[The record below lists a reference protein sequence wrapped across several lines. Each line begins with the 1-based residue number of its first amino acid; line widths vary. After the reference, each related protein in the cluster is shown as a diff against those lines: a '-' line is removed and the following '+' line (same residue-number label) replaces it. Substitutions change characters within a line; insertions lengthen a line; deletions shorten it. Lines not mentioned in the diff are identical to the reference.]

1 VTVQTVRPQA
11 EGSAS
16 VGAPLGGDPRGPRR
30 SRMAS
35 RMRRSEV
42 RTGLLMVSPA
52 LLGAIVFVAYPL
64 ITLLWY
70 SLQEW
75 KPLAG
80 GPVFTGLDNYERL
93 LSDPSVRDSL
103 GATAIFS
110 TGLVVFNIGLA
121 LFLAV
126 LLNQKIRGMTAFR
139 TIFFSPVVVSLV
151 AWTLVWTFL
160 LQNNG
165 GINGFLAA
173 VGIDGPNWLR
183 EPGWA
188 MASVIVVQVFKG
200 VGLNMVLLL
209 AALQEVPEELVEASK
224 IDGATRAR
232 TFRSIT
238 LPLIS
243 PTLLLVS
250 IVTII
255 GSLQVFA
262 QIRIMTEGGPS
273 NSTNVLA
280 MYLYQTAFE
289 VKEFGY
295 GSAVGVLLFVLVLG
309 LTLLQ
314 WGARKKWVHD
324 EN

>member
-1 VTVQTVRPQA
+1 
-11 EGSAS
+11 
-16 VGAPLGGDPRGPRR
+16 
-30 SRMAS
+30 
-35 RMRRSEV
+35 
-42 RTGLLMVSPA
+42 MVSPA
-52 LLGAIVFVAYPL
+52 ILGAIVFVIYPL
-64 ITLLWY
+64 VMLVWY

-75 KPLAG
+75 RPLAG
-80 GPVFTGLDNYERL
+80 GPVFTGLDNYVRL
-93 LSDPSVRDSL
+93 VNDPSLRESL
-103 GATAIFS
+103 TATAIFS
-110 TGLVVFNIGLA
+110 VGLVTLNIALA
-121 LFLAV
+121 LVLAV
-126 LLNQKIRGMTAFR
+126 LLNQKMRGTTVFR

-165 GINGFLAA
+165 GINGFLS
-173 VGIDGPNWLR
+173 VIGIDGVNWLR

-200 VGLNMVLLL
+200 VGLNMILLL
-209 AALQEVPEELVEASK
+209 AALQEVPEELVEAGRL
-224 IDGATRAR
+224 DGAGRIR
-232 TFRSIT
+232 IFRSIT

-262 QIRIMTEGGPS
+262 QIRVMTDGGPA

-280 MYLYQTAFE
+280 NYLYQTAFE

-295 GSAVGVLLFVLVLG
+295 GSAVGVVLFALVLL
-309 LTLLQ
+309 LTLVQ
-314 WGARKKWVHD
+314 WTARKKWVHD
-324 EN
+324 EH

>member
-1 VTVQTVRPQA
+1 MTAPFGPALAAGDATRVPRAGRPRKR
-11 EGSAS
+11 S
-16 VGAPLGGDPRGPRR
+16 GARR
-30 SRMAS
+30 A
-35 RMRRSEV
+35 EV

-52 LLGAIVFVAYPL
+52 ILGAIVFVIYPL
-64 ITLLWY
+64 MMLVWY

-75 KPLAG
+75 RPLAG
-80 GPVFTGLDNYERL
+80 GPVFTGLDNYVRL
-93 LSDPSVRDSL
+93 VNDPSLRESL
-103 GATAIFS
+103 TATAIFS
-110 TGLVVFNIGLA
+110 VGLVTLNIALA
-121 LFLAV
+121 LVLAV
-126 LLNQKIRGMTAFR
+126 LLNQKMRGTTVFR

-165 GINGFLAA
+165 GINGFLS
-173 VGIDGPNWLR
+173 VIGIDGVNWLR

-200 VGLNMVLLL
+200 VGLNMILLL
-209 AALQEVPEELVEASK
+209 AALQEVPEELVEAGRL
-224 IDGATRAR
+224 DGAGRIR
-232 TFRSIT
+232 IFRSIT

-262 QIRIMTEGGPS
+262 QIRVMTDGGPA

-280 MYLYQTAFE
+280 NYLYQTAFE

-295 GSAVGVLLFVLVLG
+295 GSAVGVVLFALVLL
-309 LTLLQ
+309 LTLVQ
-314 WGARKKWVHD
+314 WTARKKWVHD
-324 EN
+324 EH

>member
-1 VTVQTVRPQA
+1 MA
-11 EGSAS
+11 GST
-16 VGAPLGGDPRGPRR
+16 RR
-30 SRMAS
+30 SDI
-35 RMRRSEV
+35 
-42 RTGLLMVSPA
+42 RTGLFMVSPA
-52 LLGAIVFVAYPL
+52 LLGAVVFVVYPL
-64 ITLLWY
+64 VMLFWY

-75 KPLAG
+75 RPLAG
-80 GPVFTGLDNYERL
+80 GPVFSGLDNYERL
-93 LSDPSVRDSL
+93 ISDPSVRESL
-103 GATAIFS
+103 VATGIFS
-110 TGLVVFNIGLA
+110 VGLVVLNISVA
-121 LFLAV
+121 LGLAV
-126 LLNQKIRGMTAFR
+126 LLNQKLRGMTAFR

-165 GINGFLAA
+165 GINGFLST
-173 VGIDGPNWLR
+173 VGIEGPNWSR

-209 AALQEVPEELVEASK
+209 AALQEVPEELIEAAR
-224 IDGATRAR
+224 IDGAGKFRI
-232 TFRSIT
+232 FRSMT

-262 QIRIMTEGGPS
+262 QIRIMTGGGPS

-295 GSAVGVLLFVLVLG
+295 GSAVGVLLFVIVLG

-314 WGARKKWVHD
+314 WAARKKWVHD

>member
-1 VTVQTVRPQA
+1 MT
-11 EGSAS
+11 
-16 VGAPLGGDPRGPRR
+16 APLGPTLIVGSADTSAPRVGRPARR
-30 SRMAS
+30 KLSRT
-35 RMRRSEV
+35 RSMEV

-52 LLGAIVFVAYPL
+52 IIGALVFVLYPL
-64 ITLLWY
+64 VVLLWY

-75 KPLAG
+75 RPLAG
-80 GPVFTGLDNYERL
+80 GPVFTGFDNYVRL
-93 LSDPSVRDSL
+93 VSDPSVRESL
-103 GATAIFS
+103 VATAIFS
-110 TGLVVFNIGLA
+110 SGLVVCNITLA
-121 LFLAV
+121 LGLAV
-126 LLNQKIRGMTAFR
+126 LLNQKLRGTTVFR

-165 GINGFLAA
+165 GINAFLSLIG
-173 VGIDGPNWLR
+173 VEGHNWLR

-224 IDGATRAR
+224 IDGASRAR

-250 IVTII
+250 IVTVI
-255 GSLQVFA
+255 GSLQIFA
-262 QIRIMTEGGPS
+262 QIRIMTDGGPS
-273 NSTNVLA
+273 NSTNVVA
-280 MYLYQTAFE
+280 NYLYQTAFE

-295 GSAVGVLLFVLVLG
+295 GSAVGVMLFVLVLL
-309 LTLLQ
+309 LTLVQ
-314 WGARKKWVHD
+314 WSVRKKWVHD

>member
-1 VTVQTVRPQA
+1 MT
-11 EGSAS
+11 
-16 VGAPLGGDPRGPRR
+16 APLGPALVAGSATRAPRGRGPHKR
-30 SRMAS
+30 SRSAS
-35 RMRRSEV
+35 RANDV

-52 LLGAIVFVAYPL
+52 IIGALVFVVYPL
-64 ITLLWY
+64 IMLLWY

-75 KPLAG
+75 RPLAG
-80 GPVFTGLDNYERL
+80 GPVFTGLDNYARL
-93 LSDPSVRDSL
+93 IEDPSLRESL
-103 GATAIFS
+103 LATGIFS
-110 TGLVVFNIGLA
+110 AGLVTLNIALA
-121 LFLAV
+121 LTLAV
-126 LLNQKIRGMTAFR
+126 LLNQKLRGTTVFR

-151 AWTLVWTFL
+151 AWTLTWTFL

-165 GINGFLAA
+165 GINGFLS
-173 VGIDGPNWLR
+173 VIGLEGVNWLR

-209 AALQEVPEELVEASK
+209 AALQEVPEELVEAAHL
-224 IDGATRAR
+224 DGAGRPR
-232 TFRSIT
+232 IFRSIT

-262 QIRIMTEGGPS
+262 QIRVMTDGGPA

-280 MYLYQTAFE
+280 NYLYQTAFE

-295 GSAVGVLLFVLVLG
+295 GSAVGVVLFVLVLL
-309 LTLLQ
+309 LTLVQ
-314 WGARKKWVHD
+314 WSARKKWVHD

>member
-1 VTVQTVRPQA
+1 
-11 EGSAS
+11 
-16 VGAPLGGDPRGPRR
+16 
-30 SRMAS
+30 
-35 RMRRSEV
+35 
-42 RTGLLMVSPA
+42 MVSPA
-52 LLGAIVFVAYPL
+52 ILGAIVFVIYPL
-64 ITLLWY
+64 VMLVWY

-75 KPLAG
+75 RPLAG
-80 GPVFTGLDNYERL
+80 GPVFTGLDNYVRL
-93 LSDPSVRDSL
+93 VNDPSLRESL
-103 GATAIFS
+103 TATAIFS
-110 TGLVVFNIGLA
+110 VGLVTLNIALA
-121 LFLAV
+121 LVLAV
-126 LLNQKIRGMTAFR
+126 LLNQKMRGTTVFR

-165 GINGFLAA
+165 GLNGFLS
-173 VGIDGPNWLR
+173 VIGIDGVNWLR

-200 VGLNMVLLL
+200 VGLNMILLL
-209 AALQEVPEELVEASK
+209 AALQEVPEELVEAGRL
-224 IDGATRAR
+224 DGAGRIR
-232 TFRSIT
+232 IFRSIT

-262 QIRIMTEGGPS
+262 QIRVMTDGGPA

-280 MYLYQTAFE
+280 NYLYQTAFE

-295 GSAVGVLLFVLVLG
+295 GSAVGVVLFALVLL
-309 LTLLQ
+309 LTLVQ
-314 WGARKKWVHD
+314 WTARKKWVHD
-324 EN
+324 EH